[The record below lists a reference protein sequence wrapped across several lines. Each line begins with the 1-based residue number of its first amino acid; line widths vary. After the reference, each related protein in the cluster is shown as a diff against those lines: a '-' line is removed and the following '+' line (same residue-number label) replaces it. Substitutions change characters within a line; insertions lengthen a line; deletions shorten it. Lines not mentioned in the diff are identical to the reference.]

1 MNVNIISPSAYTW
14 VVILL
19 ATICSFGVLFCSSGY
34 IGNVQGNIIQV
45 GVSTMVALLGVSLFY
60 ALLPEVIDRCVLF
73 IIAYGAMTAFNT
85 GVTWSQN
92 IETLLIMRFLA
103 GTFGSSLLINA
114 SLLLNLAF
122 HNAITRRPLQAG
134 GTLADIFMANQCAII
149 ITLLVEAIFMGQS
162 IVAGF
167 VGDNSGGWRWFQE
180 IMTILTGIIFIV
192 DVLFYPETYAPILI
206 QTRAKKLPF
215 STGGAIY
222 QSKFETQMTVL
233 FMEHL
238 KTSPPHS

>member
-60 ALLPEVIDRCVLF
+60 ALLPE
-73 IIAYGAMTAFNT
+73 
-85 GVTWSQN
+85 
-92 IETLLIMRFLA
+92 
-103 GTFGSSLLINA
+103 A
-114 SLLLNLAF
+114 S
-122 HNAITRRPLQAG
+122 LQAG

-149 ITLLVEAIFMGQS
+149 ITLLVEAIFMGLVLRS

-180 IMTILTGIIFIV
+180 IMTILTAIV
-192 DVLFYPETYAPILI
+192 YRVLYMLLAAFPIVYK
-206 QTRAKKLPF
+206 QKRES
-215 STGGAIY
+215 STGATGLAV
-222 QSKFETQMTVL
+222 FNL
-233 FMEHL
+233 AA
-238 KTSPPHS
+238 